1 MEFTRTIK
9 EKQVTKHQDD
19 LMKQSEEKV
28 CLSDF
33 NDCLFISYEGVP
45 LVPIGEDWTP
55 KQIVEKLSL
64 LRQNYVKSKM
74 KDYEPGFFEAL
85 FKSSSC

>member
-19 LMKQSEEKV
+19 LMKQSEEKL

-33 NDCLFISYEGVP
+33 NDSLFIAYEGVS
-45 LVPIGEDWTP
+45 LVPIGDNWTP
-55 KQIVEKLSL
+55 KQIVEELSM
-64 LRQNYVKSKM
+64 LRQNYVKSRM
-74 KDYEPGFFEAL
+74 KDYEPGFFESL
-85 FKSSSC
+85 FKSSC

>member
-28 CLSDF
+28 CISDF
-33 NDCLFISYEGVP
+33 NNNLFISYEGVP
-45 LVPIGEDWTP
+45 LVLIEEDWTP
-55 KQIVEKLSL
+55 KQIVEELSKL
-64 LRQNYVKSKM
+64 RCNYVKSKM
-74 KDYEPGFFEAL
+74 KDYEPGFFESL